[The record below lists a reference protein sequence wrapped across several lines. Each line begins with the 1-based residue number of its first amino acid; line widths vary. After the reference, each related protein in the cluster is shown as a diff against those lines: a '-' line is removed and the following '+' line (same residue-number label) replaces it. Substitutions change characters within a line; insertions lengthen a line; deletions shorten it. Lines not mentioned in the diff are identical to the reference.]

1 MDKEQTCH
9 VSRTIYYLSKR
20 WTIFILLK
28 LIQGPCRFSE
38 MTSDISISGRLLS
51 ERLKDMEAWG
61 LVKRNIY
68 NEMPVRIEYELTE
81 KGRAT
86 LPILEAIREY
96 SDQWESSEL
105 EPGLCEEAKQACGLD
120 DAPPG
125 CGEDV

>member
-20 WTIFILLK
+20 WTIFILIK

-38 MTSDISISGRLLS
+38 MTNDISISGRLLS

-61 LVKRNIY
+61 LVRRNIY
-68 NEMPVRIEYELTE
+68 NEMPVRIEYELTD

-86 LPILEAIREY
+86 LPILEAIRQY
-96 SDQWESSEL
+96 SEEWESSPL
-105 EPGLCEEAKQACGLD
+105 EPSLCEEAKLSCS
-120 DAPPG
+120 DAEAN
-125 CGEDV
+125 CGEDI